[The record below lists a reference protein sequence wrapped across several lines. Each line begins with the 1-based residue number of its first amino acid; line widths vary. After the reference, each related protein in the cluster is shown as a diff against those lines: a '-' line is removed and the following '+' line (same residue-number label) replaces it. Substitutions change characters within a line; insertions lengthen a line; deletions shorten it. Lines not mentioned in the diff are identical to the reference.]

1 MKAALFE
8 ALKQFDERLHT
19 AFPGAMFRLID
30 PFEGHDVA
38 VEVTL
43 PVQEIT
49 WHERLQLAEIAAA
62 LEEEYDVYIGL
73 LTKAAA

>member
-1 MKAALFE
+1 MKTALYE

-30 PFEGHDVA
+30 AFEGHDVT

-49 WHERLQLAEIAAA
+49 WHERMQLAEIAAA
-62 LEEEYDVYIGL
+62 LGEE
-73 LTKAAA
+73 

>member
-1 MKAALFE
+1 MKAALYE
-8 ALKQFDERLHT
+8 ALKQFDARLHT
-19 AFPGAMFRLID
+19 AFPGAMFRRID

-49 WHERLQLAEIAAA
+49 WYERMQLAEIAAA

-73 LTKAAA
+73 QTKTAA